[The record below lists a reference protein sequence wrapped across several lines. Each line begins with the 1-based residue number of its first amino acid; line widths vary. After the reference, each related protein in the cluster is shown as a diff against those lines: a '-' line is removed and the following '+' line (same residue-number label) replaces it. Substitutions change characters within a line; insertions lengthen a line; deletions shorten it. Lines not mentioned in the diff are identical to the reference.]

1 MTNCKQRVA
10 NDFGVDFHQ
19 CTRKAIEGSE
29 YCRQHHDRKN
39 PQEFVPADPTIGGRG
54 IPEPS
59 KVTVRGGIHWPRGEG
74 PQIKMD
80 YAVKPVFL
88 ERLRIEVSSD
98 TQYAYLRGSGP
109 WIKKD
114 GKPAAT
120 GTDGTV
126 SLAKLPELTRAKVEA
141 EIELLRGF
149 LP

>member
-10 NDFGVDFHQ
+10 NEFGVDFHQ

-29 YCRQHHDRKN
+29 YCRQHHDKKN
-39 PQEFVPADPTIGGRG
+39 PQEFVPADPTG
-54 IPEPS
+54 EPTSESS

-74 PQIKMD
+74 PQIKLD
-80 YAVKPVFL
+80 YTVKSVFL

-120 GTDGTV
+120 GTYGTV
-126 SLAKLPELTRAKVEA
+126 SLAKLPEMTRAKVEA
-141 EIELLRGF
+141 EIERLRGF